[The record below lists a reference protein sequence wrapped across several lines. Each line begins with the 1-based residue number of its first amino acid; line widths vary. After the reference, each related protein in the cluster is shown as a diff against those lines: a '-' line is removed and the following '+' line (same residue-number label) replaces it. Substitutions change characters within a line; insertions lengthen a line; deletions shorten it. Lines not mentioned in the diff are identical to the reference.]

1 MELQKI
7 TPGKRLAYANH
18 KTEGVFTVKSV
29 DAHPSNGVTWVTGF
43 DKAKNKDIKVFPSQV
58 SAIKR
63 S

>member
-18 KTEGVFTVKSV
+18 KTEGVFTVKAIETKANNSV
-29 DAHPSNGVTWVTGF
+29 WVTGY
-43 DKAKNKDIKVFPSQV
+43 DKDKKRDITMRPSQV
-58 SAIKR
+58 STIKR

>member
-18 KTEGVFTVKSV
+18 KTEDVFTVKAIETKANNSV
-29 DAHPSNGVTWVTGF
+29 WVTGY
-43 DKAKNKDIKVFPSQV
+43 DKDKKRDITMRPSQV
-58 SAIKR
+58 STIKR